1 MTLDDLPTPCLL
13 VEKRRLEAN
22 LERMQAKAAA
32 ERVAFRPHI
41 KTHKSVAIARRQ
53 RALGA
58 RGITVATVGE
68 AEVFAQAGFMDVRV
82 AYPVIG
88 EDKHGRLLRLMEADV
103 RVSFC
108 VDTERGARAASDVY
122 ERHGRRAEVLIEVDT
137 GHGRCGVPWDARELV
152 LFAQLVS
159 DLPGLKPVGILTHEG
174 HAYHGPAEGETS
186 AEALRRVAEQARNRM
201 LEVAARLRTSGV
213 PEATPGEWEI
223 SIGSTPSMKGFENA
237 EREGFRVTEI
247 RPGNYA
253 FHDATQVALGAA
265 TLADCALTALATVVS
280 KRRDGVG
287 RERLYLDAGK
297 KVLTSDVR
305 PGLGSDV
312 SGYGILLYN
321 AAAMRPL
328 PHACLVGLSEEHGW
342 VEVRGGATLDVGDRV
357 RLVPNHAC
365 VAAHTQDRLWLVDGQ
380 EVVETLTVDARGRGS

>member
-32 ERVAFRPHI
+32 ERVALRPHI
-41 KTHKSVAIARRQ
+41 KTHKSVAVARRQ

-58 RGITVATVGE
+58 RGITVATVDE
-68 AEVFAQAGFMDVRV
+68 AEVFAHAGFTDVRV

-122 ERHGRRAEVLIEVDT
+122 GRHGRRAEVLVEVDT

-159 DLPGLKPVGILTHEG
+159 DLPGLKPIGILTHEG
-174 HAYHGPAEGETS
+174 HAYHGPVEGETS

-201 LEVAARLRTSGV
+201 LEVAARLRTPGV
-213 PEATPGEWEI
+213 PEAIPGRLEV
-223 SIGSTPSMKGFENA
+223 SIGSTPSMSGFENA
-237 EREGFRVTEI
+237 EREGFRITEI
-247 RPGNYA
+247 RPGNYV

-297 KVLTSDVR
+297 KVLTSDRR
-305 PGLGSDV
+305 PGLGRTSATTASSSTTPPPCARCRTPAS
-312 SGYGILLYN
+312 SGFPRSTGGWRSG
-321 AAAMRPL
+321 AAPRSTSATASGSCPTTPASPRARRTGSGSSTGRRSSKRL
-328 PHACLVGLSEEHGW
+328 P
-342 VEVRGGATLDVGDRV
+342 
-357 RLVPNHAC
+357 
-365 VAAHTQDRLWLVDGQ
+365 
-380 EVVETLTVDARGRGS
+380 